1 MEIPGEKSAARFLP
15 FTPAKSEAAYVTG
28 LHGPKNIVKDTIGQM
43 VMSHRGMAVTI
54 ALLGILAFCT
64 SAVPKSLDLVENETL
79 KAYTENE
86 LESGAPSI
94 PVTSRVLHRE
104 ALELLRSGR
113 KEAAVQKL
121 ELAAGLTGDY
131 AAPLFALARIELLS
145 ADPDFLPHLIEGFRR
160 TFVRYPA
167 QAVLAAN
174 ATVFIVLAL
183 VGALLATLVALLIR
197 YRPLIDHKIVEACA
211 RRFSFPAR
219 WIVGLACVALVL
231 MRLGLALYIA
241 ALVIMLWKFMSRREK
256 AVIVSS
262 LIFLSAASLSAR
274 HANCLAPAIDPRS
287 VVNRFALV
295 NQRGVSEDC
304 IAQIRAIHGDR
315 FRAQKDFALGTMM
328 YRFGLYDEARNH
340 LLESV
345 SVRPGC
351 SSAFLN
357 LGNVYFMQ
365 GDYDKALAGYQSAI
379 ELDST
384 SAVANYNIGQTYIK
398 KMLFAQSGDWLKSA
412 TTLGIDAFRSAHPAL
427 GLRNPPVYEEG
438 FGTGEL
444 WSIAIAEGKARPGIL
459 MSEVL
464 RPYLLFPFEW
474 LWALFAA
481 SLGAAMIIAWRL
493 PSAWHVERCDNCGG
507 AACAECQDTQ
517 TGIRLCRDCAAVI
530 RGLKSVKVM
539 EALLRTRR
547 QRIAASRQRSRSR
560 KMLLFPGAS
569 HTYRGKI
576 LSGMALSL
584 LGAGA
589 IVLLA
594 WKGAYFKD
602 PRSINPVWPVWN
614 TIPPLAALAAAY
626 LLSFRAKTPQEQ
638 SRYHVLPAE
647 MRMQE
652 QGKEKAKAKGPDD
665 PWKNYDAGKTTAA
678 RDNASF
684 DSAPIPVKKPPRE
697 EALVGTIEKG
707 SKWH

>member
-1 MEIPGEKSAARFLP
+1 
-15 FTPAKSEAAYVTG
+15 
-28 LHGPKNIVKDTIGQM
+28 
-43 VMSHRGMAVTI
+43 MSHRVIAVTI

-64 SAVPKSLDLVENETL
+64 SAVPKSLDLIENETV
-79 KAYTENE
+79 KAYTAKEI
-86 LESGAPSI
+86 ESGAPSI
-94 PVTSRVLHRE
+94 PVSSRILHRE
-104 ALELLRSGR
+104 ALELLHDGR
-113 KEAAVQKL
+113 KEAAIQKL

-160 TFVRYPA
+160 TVLRYPA

-174 ATVFIVLAL
+174 TAAFVVLAL
-183 VGALLATLVALLIR
+183 IGALLATLVALLIR
-197 YRPLIDHKIVEACA
+197 YRPFIDHKILEACA

-241 ALVIMLWKFMSRREK
+241 ALVIVLWKFMSRREK
-256 AVIVSS
+256 AVIVSFV
-262 LIFLSAASLSAR
+262 IFLSAASVSAR
-274 HANCLAPAIDPRS
+274 YSNCLAPAIDPRS
-287 VVNRFALV
+287 VVSRLALV

-304 IAQIRAIHGDR
+304 ITQIRAIPGDR
-315 FRAQKDFALGTMM
+315 YRAQKDFALGTMM
-328 YRFGLYDEARNH
+328 YRFGLYDEARSH

-345 SVRPGC
+345 SLRPGY

-398 KMLFAQSGDWLKSA
+398 KMLFAQSGDWLESA
-412 TTLGIDAFRSAHPAL
+412 TILGIDAYRSAHPAL

-438 FGTGEL
+438 FGSLEL
-444 WSIAIAEGKARPGIL
+444 WSIAIAEAKARRNIL

-481 SLGAAMIIAWRL
+481 SLGAAMIIARKL

-507 AACAECQDTQ
+507 ATCAACQDTQ

-539 EALLRTRR
+539 EALLRTKR

-560 KMLLFPGAS
+560 KLLLFPGVS
-569 HTYRGKI
+569 HTYRGRI
-576 LSGMALSL
+576 LSGMVLSL

-589 IVLLA
+589 IALLV
-594 WKGAYFKD
+594 WRGAYFKD
-602 PRSINPVWPVWN
+602 PRSMNPVWPAWN
-614 TIPPLAALAAAY
+614 MTAPLAALAAAY

-638 SRYHVLPAE
+638 SRYHILPAE

-652 QGKEKAKAKGPDD
+652 QGKEKEKAKAEGPDD
-665 PWKNYDAGKTTAA
+665 PWKNYDAGKTAEA
-678 RDNASF
+678 HGNVSF
-684 DSAPIPVKKPPRE
+684 DSAPIPVNKPPRE
-697 EALVGTIEKG
+697 EALIGKIEKG